1 MVNKKEF
8 EMTVFEKYGRQAIG
22 ALMAQ
27 DGITFPSTEWTG
39 EKEDAVIGQMFE
51 YMLANGYT
59 KKQANNILNRDED
72 FIPDN
77 LAMLPRV

>member
-1 MVNKKEF
+1 MVNKKESK
-8 EMTVFEKYGRQAIG
+8 MTVFEQYGRQAIG
-22 ALMAQ
+22 RLMAQ
-27 DGITFPSTEWTG
+27 DGIVFDSTDWTK
-39 EKEDAVIGQMFE
+39 EKENKLINRMFE

-59 KKQANNILNRDED
+59 KRQANNVLNRDED

>member
-1 MVNKKEF
+1 MVNKKEL
-8 EMTVFEKYGRQAIG
+8 EMTAFEQYGRQTIG
-22 ALMAQ
+22 FLMAQ
-27 DGITFPSTEWTG
+27 DGIVFDSTNWTK
-39 EKEDAVIGQMFE
+39 EKEDTLIGQMFE

-59 KKQANNILNRDED
+59 KKQANNVLNRDED